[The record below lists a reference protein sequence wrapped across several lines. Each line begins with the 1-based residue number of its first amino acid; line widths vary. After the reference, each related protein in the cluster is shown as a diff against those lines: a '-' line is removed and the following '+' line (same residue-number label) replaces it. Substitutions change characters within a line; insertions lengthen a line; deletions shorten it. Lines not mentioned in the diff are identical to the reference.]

1 MIFVI
6 NQLNAKT
13 EHALQFLREVNF
25 FCPILCYKNR
35 LIYQQLNIKYLKK
48 TAACCSL
55 VLCHFIFALSL
66 TRFAYRNPLGVTA
79 PHCERPIAAKLADN
93 KKVIDS
99 FCFSQLKRQKLNFS
113 SA

>member
-35 LIYQQLNIKYLKK
+35 LIYQQLNIKYLKMQY
-48 TAACCSL
+48 L
-55 VLCHFIFALSL
+55 VYSRIIK
-66 TRFAYRNPLGVTA
+66 
-79 PHCERPIAAKLADN
+79 E
-93 KKVIDS
+93 
-99 FCFSQLKRQKLNFS
+99 
-113 SA
+113 